1 LLYVFPKSK
10 SNSFASDLCK
20 IFQSQGLE
28 SKTIALRDL
37 LRLLTRKSGNSSLVL
52 NWIESY
58 LVVDGN
64 FSFARY
70 IKLSV
75 TLMLLRGRGYRLVHI
90 QHDEYPHLLELKE
103 RCRFDKYFGLFKKI
117 FNKTQKFYEIGT
129 KEFIL
134 HPLPSKPLVTPSV
147 FVEYDLLIFGSIM
160 RYKSIEI
167 VLQALKNSES
177 YLRVC
182 VAGEAADPGYL
193 TELKAIE
200 YESVTFIPNWIP
212 EIALDRLIKSSKA
225 VGTFNRF
232 GSSYVSGT
240 VFKALVLDVPVI
252 SFTSGY
258 LEAMLLKKPQLPIKI
273 IASMT
278 ALEEAV
284 ESLTA
289 QSTKT
294 EYFSCASI
302 FQCWNRTIYV

>member
-1 LLYVFPKSK
+1 
-10 SNSFASDLCK
+10 
-20 IFQSQGLE
+20 
-28 SKTIALRDL
+28 
-37 LRLLTRKSGNSSLVL
+37 
-52 NWIESY
+52 
-58 LVVDGN
+58 
-64 FSFARY
+64 
-70 IKLSV
+70 
-75 TLMLLRGRGYRLVHI
+75 
-90 QHDEYPHLLELKE
+90 
-103 RCRFDKYFGLFKKI
+103 
-117 FNKTQKFYEIGT
+117 
-129 KEFIL
+129 
-134 HPLPSKPLVTPSV
+134 
-147 FVEYDLLIFGSIM
+147 
-160 RYKSIEI
+160 
-167 VLQALKNSES
+167 
-177 YLRVC
+177 
-182 VAGEAADPGYL
+182 
-193 TELKAIE
+193 
-200 YESVTFIPNWIP
+200 
-212 EIALDRLIKSSKA
+212 